1 MAGGQGTPHTIPEQG
16 TMDQG
21 LWLLTNQLH
30 RPTAPQRTRYKGAW
44 LVVS

>member
-1 MAGGQGTPHTIPEQG
+1 MAHGQVALIVIPEQG
-16 TMDQG
+16 IMDQG

-30 RPTAPQRTRYKGAW
+30 RPTAPQRTGYKGAW